1 MEHFARLASDGRPA
15 QLLLQV
21 DGRAGTGKS
30 HLLMVLSAK
39 LQEMADDLGRPQ
51 PIVRTAPTGVAA
63 HGIRGRTLHAL
74 FRLPVRSGFAPLSA
88 SNLAAVQASL
98 RHCEYLVIDEKSMIS
113 QRQLGWLD
121 QRCRQIRPHHA
132 EQHFGG
138 FSVILMGDFYQL
150 PPVLGRPLYNT
161 KPTRD
166 PDELMGRLAYDQ
178 FRQTVELSI
187 VMRQQGTDS
196 DALRFRA
203 ALDHLRISEMTR
215 VDWETLVTRVCS
227 NLTAQEQTSFDSA
240 LRIFAKKEA
249 VAQVNHARLRGT
261 GQPVR
266 AIQATHDGPQAHNAS
281 TSEAGNLE
289 AELRLCLGARVM
301 LLENLWTERGL
312 VNGAMGTVRDIVWTC
327 GSDWLSEPPL
337 AVLVA
342 FDNYDGPAIEHAG
355 TEKIVPVFR
364 SRREFFRGGTTL
376 ARKQFPLTVSYAVTI
391 HKAQGM
397 TVDRAVLNLAEPD
410 FALGLSYVAL
420 SRVKT
425 LRGVMF
431 EETFDFDR
439 FKASRGEMGTMRDAD
454 AVKRRPQII

>member
-1 MEHFARLASDGRPA
+1 M
-15 QLLLQV
+15 QV

-39 LQEMADDLGRPQ
+39 LQEMADAFQRPQ

-74 FRLPVRSGFAPLSA
+74 FHLPVQSGFAPLSA

-121 QRCRQIRPHHA
+121 QRCRQVRPHQA
-132 EQHFGG
+132 ERYFGG
-138 FSVILMGDFYQL
+138 FNVILIADFYQL
-150 PPVLGRPLYNT
+150 PPVLGRSLYNT
-161 KPTRD
+161 KPTGD
-166 PDELMGRLAYDQ
+166 PDEQLGRLAYEQ

-187 VMRQQGTDS
+187 VMRQQGTDN
-196 DALRFRA
+196 DAVRFRA
-203 ALDHLRISEMTR
+203 ALDHLRVGEVTR
-215 VDWETLVTRVCS
+215 VDWETLVTRVCG
-227 NLTAQEQTSFDSA
+227 NLTVREQTSFDPA
-240 LRIFAKKEA
+240 LRIFAKKDA
-249 VAQVNHARLRGT
+249 VAQVNHTRLRGT

-266 AIQATHDGPQAHNAS
+266 AILATHDGPQARNAS

-312 VNGAMGTVRDIVWTC
+312 VNGTMGTVYDIVWSC
-327 GSDWLSEPPL
+327 GADWQAEPPL

-342 FDNYDGPAIEHAG
+342 FDNYDGPAIECSETDG
-355 TEKIVPVFR
+355 KIVPIFR

-376 ARKQFPLTVSYAVTI
+376 ARTQFPLTVSYAVTV

-397 TVDRAVLNLAEPD
+397 TVDRAVLNLAVPD

-439 FKASRGEMGTMRDAD
+439 FKPSNGDMAKMRDED
-454 AVKRRPQII
+454 AVKRRRQMI